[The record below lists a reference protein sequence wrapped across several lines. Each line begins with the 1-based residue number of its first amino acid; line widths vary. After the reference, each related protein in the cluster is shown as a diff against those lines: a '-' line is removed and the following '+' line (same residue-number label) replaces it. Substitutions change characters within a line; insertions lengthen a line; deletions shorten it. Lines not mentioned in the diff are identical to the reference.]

1 MRIITWAPSNVVDKE
16 PNGLSSAWTIAV
28 TTWSALSSIIKG
40 SNCWTEMHQIPKLQ
54 TDCNNKFKRRKWES
68 YHILKNQTH
77 IVNIKIESFK
87 HLTKKNGWPD
97 LPSSEYS
104 WLAAPTYPIQ
114 HGPSALKDKRI
125 YYSLCSLKQKCSAYS
140 SSWLWYWMAKWWC
153 YLEEKRTDNILKQK
167 KLS

>member
-1 MRIITWAPSNVVDKE
+1 MCIITWAPSNVVDKE

-28 TTWSALSSIIKG
+28 TTGSAISSIING

-97 LPSSEYS
+97 LPSPEYS
-104 WLAAPTYPIQ
+104 WLAAPRYPIQ
-114 HGPSALKDKRI
+114 PGPSALKEKINLLFAMLTKTKMQCLQLTCMRR
-125 YYSLCSLKQKCSAYS
+125 
-140 SSWLWYWMAKWWC
+140 KWVC
-153 YLEEKRTDNILKQK
+153 PIDI
-167 KLS
+167 